1 MLILSY
7 LLQNM
12 RNIFFFMLSFLSLGA
27 FGQDNLADFTAPLD
41 IPLYLSGNFAELRSN
56 HFHTGID
63 IKTQGVEGQRVLA
76 AEKGKVSRISVSP
89 YGYGL
94 ALYIAHPNGYTTVY
108 GHLKSFNADIERV
121 VKKKQYEE
129 ESFRVDFAP
138 EEELF
143 VDKGELIAL
152 SGNTGGSGGP
162 HLHFEIRRT
171 ADSHPLNPLKFGF
184 DIKDDISPRI
194 RGVRFHPLSDTTL
207 INGKHE
213 AVSMVVQGSNGKY
226 HLKSGSRFNVYG
238 AFGMSVHSLDYLNG
252 YPNKCG
258 LYEVHLSVD
267 GETVCRQQFDE
278 LDFATTRHINAY
290 KAYDV
295 YRTNRW
301 HYHKSFIEPG
311 NDLEIYLPETKNNG
325 VINLAKAGKHEA
337 NYVVKDAYENISTL
351 DFSFETLVEPNGP
364 LPKAQPYDAYFH
376 YDQEN
381 TFTYPEELKVH
392 VPQGA
397 LYGDLKLNFGREMPK
412 AEHFSARYTLH
423 NEMVPLDD
431 YIEIE
436 ITAADIPDELRHQIL
451 AARYS
456 TTGYATYITGSWDGD
471 RFAFKSKSFGKF
483 TLVADSVAPELTPLT
498 RTSGSLSNGTV
509 LRFKISDDRSGIS
522 AYNAYLNGK
531 WVLTAYEPKA
541 KTIAVIFE
549 GTDPQPTGNE
559 LRLEIKDAV
568 GNVTEETYTF

>member
-1 MLILSY
+1 MRNTFFILFTILSF
-7 LLQNM
+7 N
-12 RNIFFFMLSFLSLGA
+12 A
-27 FGQDNLADFTAPLD
+27 FGQDELADFAAPLD
-41 IPLYLSGNFAELRSN
+41 IPLYLSGNFAELRRN

-94 ALYIAHPNGYTTVY
+94 ALYIEHPNGYTTVY
-108 GHLKSFNADIERV
+108 GHLKSFNDDIALAVR
-121 VKKKQYEE
+121 KKQYEE

-138 EEELF
+138 DEELL
-143 VDKGELIAL
+143 VAKGELIAL

-207 INGKHE
+207 INGKPE
-213 AVSMVVQGSNGKY
+213 AVSMVVQGSSGKY
-226 HLKSGSRFNVYG
+226 HLKSGSQFNVYG

-295 YRTNRW
+295 YRTNGW

-311 NDLEIYLPETKNNG
+311 NELEIYLPETKNQG
-325 VINLAKAGKHEA
+325 VIDIATAGTHQV

-351 DFSFETLVEPNGP
+351 EFSFETLAEPNGP
-364 LPKAQPYDAYFH
+364 LPEAKPYDAYFH

-381 TFTYPEELKVH
+381 TFTYPDEFKVV
-392 VPQGA
+392 VPKGA
-397 LYGDLKLNFGREMPK
+397 LYQDLKLNFGREMPK
-412 AEHFSARYTLH
+412 SDLFSARYTLH
-423 NEMVPLDD
+423 NDMVPLDD
-431 YIEIE
+431 YIEIG
-436 ITAADIPDELRHQIL
+436 ITSTDIPDKLRDKVL
-451 AARYS
+451 AAQYS
-456 TTGYATYITGSWDGD
+456 TAGYASYITGNWEGN
-471 RFAFKSKSFGKF
+471 RFEFKSKSFGKF
-483 TLVADSVAPELTPLT
+483 ALVADSVAPELTSLT
-498 RTSGSLSNGTV
+498 RTTGSLSNSTV
-509 LRFKISDDRSGIS
+509 LRFKISDDRSGIG

-531 WVLTAYEPKA
+531 WVLTAYEPKN
-541 KTIAVIFE
+541 KTISVIFE
-549 GTDPQPTGNE
+549 GTDPQPSGNE
-559 LRLEIKDAV
+559 LKVEIKDAV
-568 GNVTEETYTF
+568 GNVTEEIYTF